1 MSTAIPYWILFCSA
15 LALAVVL
22 TPAAGRL
29 ALRLGCVDKPG
40 GRKIHARNVPYF
52 GGLAIYLSFMA
63 VLMGV
68 WTLVPDYRSVVDTV
82 IPTFLLGSTLVLVVG
97 LIDDFRSTPP
107 LFKFAGQI
115 LAGAVPA
122 LLGLRIEF
130 VTNPLGGDIYLGPVL
145 GSVLTIVWVV
155 SMINAINLID
165 GLDGLASGVTLIS
178 AVALFAV
185 AGRRGDTLG
194 MIATA
199 ILAGSCLGF
208 LRYNFSP
215 AQIFLGDGG
224 SMFLGFTLAVIGIQ
238 GLQKGATVIALMIP
252 LAALGVPVLDTVMA
266 VIRRSKVKRNIFA
279 ADGEHL
285 HHRLV
290 RLGIREKNVVL
301 LIYFVSVHLGITAFV
316 LTLIPSQSSVMILV
330 LIAMGIMMGIKT
342 LAFLEDKMAVRLR
355 QSEQEAV
362 MEEATGLYSFRYL
375 SRRVLEE
382 MNACDRY
389 ETRSFALLVFEL
401 TGLKKYLAHARDG
414 QDREARFRRAAAF
427 FQDNIRTTD
436 VASYMGDESFVVM
449 APGEGEGKQ
458 YLIDRLTTIFE
469 NSKAGFGGDDMHVT
483 IRVVDYPGNRGIVH
497 ELLRNAVE
505 VA

>member
-1 MSTAIPYWILFCSA
+1 MSRVLPYWLLFASA
-15 LALAVVL
+15 LTLVVVL
-22 TPAAGRL
+22 TPMAGRL

-52 GGLAIYLSFMA
+52 GGLAIYLSFMP
-63 VLMGV
+63 VLLGA
-68 WTLVPDYRSVVDTV
+68 WYLIPHYRSAVNPV
-82 IPTFLLGSTLVLVVG
+82 IPTFLLGATLVLAVG
-97 LIDDFRSTPP
+97 VIDDFRSSPP
-107 LFKFAGQI
+107 LFKFAGQV
-115 LAGAVPA
+115 LAGTVPA

-130 VTNPLGGDIYLGPVL
+130 VTNPLGGDLHLGPIL
-145 GSVLTIVWVV
+145 GGVLTVVWVV
-155 SMINAINLID
+155 CMINAINLID
-165 GLDGLASGVTLIS
+165 GLDGLASGVALIS

-185 AGRRGDTLG
+185 AGNRGDTLG
-194 MIATA
+194 MITTA

-224 SMFLGFTLAVIGIQ
+224 SMFLGFTLAIIGIQ

-266 VIRRSKVKRNIFA
+266 VIRRSKVRRNIFT

-290 RLGIREKNVVL
+290 RLGIGEKNAVL

-316 LTLIPSQSSVMILV
+316 LTLIPSEPSVMILV
-330 LIAMGIMMGIKT
+330 LIAMAIMMGIKT

-362 MEEATGLYSFRYL
+362 MEENTGLHTFSYL

-382 MNACDRY
+382 MNACDRC
-389 ETRSFALLVFEL
+389 ETRSFALLLFEIQ
-401 TGLKKYLAHARDG
+401 GLKRYLAQGCGGED
-414 QDREARFRRAAAF
+414 ESARFRQVAAF
-427 FQDNIRTTD
+427 FRDNIRTTD
-436 VASYMGDESFVVM
+436 VASYMGDENFIVM

-469 NSKAGFGGDDMHVT
+469 NSKAGLAGDDMQIA
-483 IRVVDYPGNRGIVH
+483 IRTVDYPGNRGIVH